1 MFDNIVLNKDELEE
15 ISYRLGQE
23 ITDTL
28 KNEKKIPVIVGVMKG
43 SMNFMMDL
51 IKYIEVPI
59 FTDYIQISSYAG
71 TKSTGRIQL
80 IKDLSYECEGRS
92 VVIVEDIVDT
102 GKSMHYL
109 IEHIMTHNPRNIYVC
124 SLFDKK
130 PARVIDVN
138 VDFVGKELTEDTFL
152 IGYGLDYNELCR
164 ELPYVFG
171 ATNED
176 IEELDK
182 ILKNDDK

>member
-15 ISYRLGQE
+15 IAYRLGQE

-28 KNEKKIPVIVGVMKG
+28 KNDKKIPVIVGVMKG

-59 FTDYIQISSYAG
+59 FTDYIQISSYSG

-80 IKDLSYECEGRS
+80 LKDLSYECEGRS

-109 IEHIMTHNPRNIYVC
+109 IEHIKSHDPKNIYVC
-124 SLFDKK
+124 SLFDKVE
-130 PARVIDVN
+130 AREVDVQ
-138 VDFVGKELTEDTFL
+138 VDFVGKVLEGKDFL

-164 ELPYVFG
+164 EIPYVFS

-182 ILKNDDK
+182 ILKNDEE